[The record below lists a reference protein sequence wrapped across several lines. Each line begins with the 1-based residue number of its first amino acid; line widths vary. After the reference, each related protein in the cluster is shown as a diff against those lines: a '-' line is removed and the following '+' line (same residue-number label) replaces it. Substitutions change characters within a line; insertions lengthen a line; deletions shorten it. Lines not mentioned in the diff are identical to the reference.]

1 MGKTHWSGTLTV
13 INNTDYTINWIQY
26 HKAGMTKHHIHT
38 IDPNGGTQTNTM
50 TKNWDSVKNKL
61 EFYTSN
67 EKDVYMTS
75 EVEYGPTYGVYCD
88 RGNLSTQNIK
98 LYGDSTQVGIPLGS
112 TVSGTQ
118 EKTWWQTA
126 NWSSE
131 MQGVVFVGCPND
143 CSYTTTITFS
153 MQDTQDTDMMGSGVP
168 PVSEYDDRL

>member
-1 MGKTHWSGTLTV
+1 MSKTHWSGTLTV
-13 INNTDYTINWIQY
+13 INNTTYTINWIQY

-50 TKNWDSVKNKL
+50 TKPWDSVKNHL
-61 EFYTSN
+61 EFYTDN

-75 EVEYGPTYGVYCD
+75 TVEYGPTYGVFCD

-98 LYGDSTQVGIPLGS
+98 LYGDSTQDGIPLGS

-118 EKTWWQTA
+118 EKTWWQTD
-126 NWSSE
+126 NWPND
-131 MQGVVFVGCPND
+131 MQGVVFVGTINN

-153 MQDTQDTDMMGSGVP
+153 MQDT
-168 PVSEYDDRL
+168 E

>member
-1 MGKTHWSGTLTV
+1 MSKTHWSGTLTV
-13 INNTDYTINWIQY
+13 INNTTYTINWIQY

-50 TKNWDSVKNKL
+50 TKPWDSVRNKL
-61 EFYTSN
+61 EFYTDN

-98 LYGDSTQVGIPLGS
+98 LYGDSNNGS
-112 TVSGTQ
+112 Q
-118 EKTWWQTA
+118 DKTWWQTD
-126 NWSSE
+126 NWPND
-131 MQGVVFVGCPND
+131 MQGVVFVGTPNN

-153 MQDTQDTDMMGSGVP
+153 MQD
-168 PVSEYDDRL
+168 SE